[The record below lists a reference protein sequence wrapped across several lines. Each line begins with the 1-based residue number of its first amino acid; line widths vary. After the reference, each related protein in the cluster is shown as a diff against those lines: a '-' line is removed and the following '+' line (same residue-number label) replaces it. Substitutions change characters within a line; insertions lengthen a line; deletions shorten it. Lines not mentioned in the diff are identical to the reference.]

1 MTFQAYSLLRVLRRC
16 QQCEDYTIRIDPN
29 KLEVE
34 TSSIYGHPVSA
45 SLKRYKGRLHSMLV
59 ALHKAGYL
67 ADHPAREPYYTQIP
81 HAGWHVVQDVGRKV
95 CAFLAKSILV
105 PIVVSI
111 ITAYLTAR
119 ISCGCR

>member
-1 MTFQAYSLLRVLRRC
+1 MTFQSYSLLRKLRRC

-34 TSSIYGHPVSA
+34 ISSIYGQPVPV
-45 SLKRYKGRLHSMLV
+45 SLKRYECRLQSMLTS
-59 ALHKAGYL
+59 LHEDGYL
-67 ADHPAREPYYTQIP
+67 ADPPKLDRYYTRVP

-95 CAFLAKSILV
+95 CAFLAESILV

-111 ITAYLTAR
+111 ITAYLTVR
-119 ISCGCR
+119 FGL